1 MKQVAATVA
10 AVVLLASSILR
21 PAVAGPYGDD
31 LSKCLVKSTS
41 SEDKSQLVE
50 WIFFSIALNP
60 RVAALT
66 SIPDTKRDEANAKTG
81 ELFTRLI
88 ADSCKVETQ
97 QAVMYEGTAAISGAF
112 QLLGQVAA
120 QEIFADPA
128 VVKGTEA
135 FTKYIDSDRI
145 EKALGASK

>member
-1 MKQVAATVA
+1 MKQMKAIVA
-10 AVVLLASSILR
+10 AVVLLASLMR

-60 RVAALT
+60 RVSALT
-66 SIPDTKRDEANAKTG
+66 SIPDAKRDEANAKTG

-88 ADSCKVETQ
+88 ADSCKAETQ
-97 QAVMYEGTAAISGAF
+97 QAVKYEGTAAISGAF

-135 FTKYIDSDRI
+135 FAKYIDSDRI
-145 EKALGASK
+145 EKALGAAK